1 MELALLIYLA
11 GIVGKLSAFLSIA
24 GGLLYFIV
32 LFIFIHTEEF
42 KKALLP
48 PVVVGFLLIFSSV
61 LIPSEKTIYLMAGG
75 YATQEIVTSDTAKKV
90 LEILN
95 EKLDTELEGLK
106 SKKK

>member
-11 GIVGKLSAFLSIA
+11 GIVKKLSAFLCIA
-24 GGLLYFIV
+24 GVLLCFIGV
-32 LFIFIHTEEF
+32 VIFTHTKAF
-42 KKALLP
+42 KRALLIS
-48 PVVVGFLLIFSSV
+48 VVGFLFVFSSV
-61 LIPSEKTIYLMAGG
+61 FIPSEKTIYLMAGG
-75 YATQEIVTSDTAKKV
+75 YATQEIATSDTAKKA